1 MRKLLVLALG
11 VTLVA
16 VVVAGIAIA
25 GKPGTNDTKFDYA
38 IGLWGDLPYSAVQAD
53 PGIPNLIADMNSQD
67 LEFTV
72 HDGDLKAGNG
82 PTANPPSVTC
92 SDSLYTTALGW
103 FNSLDQPAIFTPG
116 DNDWTD
122 CDRPSNGGFS
132 SLGRLDL
139 ERSVLFS
146 TSYSLGRHPM
156 KLEVQS
162 TPDCLGV
169 GGPTPCVENRRWTAK
184 DVTYATVN
192 IQGSCNNLCD
202 TSPSPS
208 EYAARN
214 AADIAWLQQT
224 FDEATANGSAAVMII
239 GQADPGFDN
248 SDATRAPTRD
258 PKTLV
263 ENDKLPASDPQG
275 AVAAPDGFHDFL
287 AALRNDT
294 IAFRKPVVFV
304 HGDSHYL
311 RIDKPLQDPQ
321 GRRLENFTRVE
332 TFGDNAVNGLNDVQW
347 LKVLVDP
354 KSRDVFAFEPQIVPA
369 DRVAVPTP

>member
-1 MRKLLVLALG
+1 MRKLLVLALA

-25 GKPGTNDTKFDYA
+25 GKPGTNDRKFDYA
-38 IGLWGDLPYSAVQAD
+38 IGLWGDLPYSAVQAN
-53 PGIPNLIADMNSQD
+53 PGIPDLIADMNAQD
-67 LEFTV
+67 LEFTI

-92 SDSLYTTALGW
+92 SDDLYTTALGW
-103 FNSLDQPAIFTPG
+103 FNSLDRPAIFTPG

-139 ERSVLFS
+139 ERHVLFS
-146 TSYSLGRHPM
+146 TSYSLGRDPM
-156 KLEVQS
+156 KVEVQS

-169 GGPTPCVENRRWTAK
+169 AGPTPCVENRRWSVK
-184 DVTYATVN
+184 GVKYATVN

-202 TSPSPS
+202 TAPDPA

-224 FDEATANGSAAVMII
+224 FDEATHDGSAAVMII
-239 GQADPGFDN
+239 GQADPGFDS
-248 SDATRAPTRD
+248 SDATRSPTRD

-275 AVAAPDGFHDFL
+275 AVPAPDGFHDFL
-287 AALRNDT
+287 VVLRAQT
-294 IAFRKPVVFV
+294 TAFRKPVVFV

-311 RIDKPLQDPQ
+311 RIDKPLQDSQ

-332 TFGDNAVNGLNDVQW
+332 TFGDNAVNGLNDVNW

-354 KSRDVFAFEPQIVPA
+354 KSRDVAFQPQIVPSN
-369 DRVAVPTP
+369 RVAVPAP